1 MSRTF
6 LAMIIAATAGLLV
19 VPAHAQNADNGQKVY
34 RQQCNICHDVA
45 AGKNRIGPTLFGVV
59 GRKAGTEA
67 GFTYSDGM
75 KASGLTWDA
84 ATLDRYL
91 ADPRGV
97 VAGTK
102 MTYAGLKNDEQR
114 RDLIAYLSTLH

>member
-1 MSRTF
+1 MSRLF
-6 LAMIIAATAGLLV
+6 LAMAVAAAMGLFI
-19 VPAHAQNADNGQKVY
+19 VPAKAQNADNGQKVY

-59 GRKAGTEA
+59 GRKSGTEA
-67 GFTYSDGM
+67 GYTFSDPM

-91 ADPRGV
+91 TDPRAV

-114 RDLIAYLSTLH
+114 KDLIAYLSTVH